1 MAEPIH
7 IVGAGLAGSLMAVYR
22 AKRGQAVHLWDRRPD
37 LRRSDIP
44 AGRSINL
51 AISTRGLTALDRI
64 GMRET
69 ILDQAV
75 RMPGRLIHALDGTTS
90 YQAYG
95 QEGQAI
101 YSISRRV
108 LNEQLLPFERL

>member
-75 RMPGRLIHALDGTTS
+75 PGSNDVFVFGKAQTAGSRL
-90 YQAYG
+90 
-95 QEGQAI
+95 
-101 YSISRRV
+101 RV
-108 LNEQLLPFERL
+108 VAAGRG